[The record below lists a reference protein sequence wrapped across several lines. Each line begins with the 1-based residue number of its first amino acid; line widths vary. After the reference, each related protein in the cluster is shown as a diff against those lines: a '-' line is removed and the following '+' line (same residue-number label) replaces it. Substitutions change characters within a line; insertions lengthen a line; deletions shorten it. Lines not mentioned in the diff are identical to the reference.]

1 MKIVWTPEAEFDR
14 VEIWDAI
21 AADSPRAA
29 LRMDALFSDSFAT
42 LASHPRIGR
51 EGQISGTRELTP
63 HASYRVIYEIEGET
77 VWILAL
83 VHAARLWPPVRD

>member
-1 MKIVWTPEAEFDR
+1 MKIIWTPEAELDR

-42 LASHPRIGR
+42 LASHP
-51 EGQISGTRELTP
+51 
-63 HASYRVIYEIEGET
+63 A
-77 VWILAL
+77 
-83 VHAARLWPPVRD
+83 